1 MSSVTWQGVYPA
13 ATTQFKDD
21 QSLDL
26 AHGLEQEVAQ
36 KTSRLGA
43 SERKYRML
51 FEDSQDAICLFGSD
65 GIRLSARV
73 LFRKGQ

>member
-26 AHGLEQEVAQ
+26 VATAGHVSTLIEAGVHGLVM
-36 KTSRLGA
+36 LGTVGENTA
-43 SERKYRML
+43 LEPEEKR
-51 FEDSQDAICLFGSD
+51 D
-65 GIRLSARV
+65 V
-73 LFRKGQ
+73 LKATV